1 MPRRPMTPEDIRAIV
16 VVEEL
21 DVSADGRTAVIVRR
35 SIKGNRYLGHLFA
48 IDLGSG
54 RAIPTPRRLT
64 RGVVRDTKPRVC
76 PDGRTIAFIRTDP
89 ADDESVAAIA
99 IVDLERPDRVQ
110 LARVGQ
116 HGAVGEIA
124 WSPDGRRLAFTAEV
138 DPPRFITGG
147 TRPISRRG
155 PAKGRDVDAPV
166 ARHITRTDWRWDEEG
181 HRDRWS
187 HLFVL
192 DSIAGRP
199 RQVTRG
205 DWGVADIAWHPD
217 GHTIARSTP
226 AADDLGGRRAR
237 V

>member
-89 ADDESVAAIA
+89 ADDESVAAIMKDH
-99 IVDLERPDRVQ
+99 IVPHYQLLFESFEKAQSVQQNGRETQLDRLQ
-110 LARVGQ
+110 
-116 HGAVGEIA
+116 
-124 WSPDGRRLAFTAEV
+124 
-138 DPPRFITGG
+138 
-147 TRPISRRG
+147 G
-155 PAKGRDVDAPV
+155 PHK
-166 ARHITRTDWRWDEEG
+166 
-181 HRDRWS
+181 
-187 HLFVL
+187 
-192 DSIAGRP
+192 
-199 RQVTRG
+199 
-205 DWGVADIAWHPD
+205 
-217 GHTIARSTP
+217 TP
-226 AADDLGGRRAR
+226 AT
-237 V
+237 VK